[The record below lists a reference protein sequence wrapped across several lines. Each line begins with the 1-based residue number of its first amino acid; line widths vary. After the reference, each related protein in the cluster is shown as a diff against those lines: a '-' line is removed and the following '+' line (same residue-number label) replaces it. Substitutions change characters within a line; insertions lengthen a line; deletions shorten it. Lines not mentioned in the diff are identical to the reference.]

1 MKIRTGFVS
10 NSSSSSFIC
19 DYCGDVESGYD
30 LSMEQVEHAQF
41 TCGHEVCLSHI
52 PDSIKE
58 LDEWEEAWSEEGGW
72 EMPEKWCPI
81 CNFEVIDDATVLA
94 FICKAQNIDPKE
106 IKAVIR
112 ETYKNMKELREFLG
126 EK

>member
-30 LSMEQVEHAQF
+30 LSMEDVEHAQF

-52 PDSIKE
+52 PDSIRE
-58 LDEWEEAWSEEGGW
+58 SDEWEEAWSEEGGW
-72 EMPEKWCPI
+72 DMPEKWCPI

-94 FICKAQNIDPKE
+94 FICKVCDFDRNTIKNE
-106 IKAVIR
+106 IR
-112 ETYKNMKELREFLG
+112 DRFNNMKELHEFLG